1 MKPIRLTAVIA
12 SVIALGLSGPAVAQ
26 STTKR
31 APDASTSTDGSEN
44 MKPRHEFDPYSTGS
58 TPKALPMRTLEGAE
72 ASVPAHRFDRAPS
85 SQKTTTPN

>member
-1 MKPIRLTAVIA
+1 MRSIRLTAVFA
-12 SVIALGLSGPAVAQ
+12 SLVALGLAAPASAQ

-58 TPKALPMRTLEGAE
+58 TPKALPARNLGGAN
-72 ASVPAHRFDRAPS
+72 ASAQRFDRVPS
-85 SQKTTTPN
+85 SRDAAPN